1 MSFAEQLADISIK
14 RAKVLQDYRMQ
25 QVRQFMQAKDE
36 RENQLMTFLT
46 KKYHKSIKDA
56 LYRAALIDGLR
67 EKYMNFDY
75 NDFKANFPD
84 LGNPKEVCQ
93 RWLGE
98 MTNPNSKYLPY
109 KTPEYFESHYET
121 HFDSLAAYAL
131 AAAKATTQA
140 ELDRATRASSNA
152 LAAMAD
158 GQYSVS
164 EPPVRDHFSGLQFDV
179 WNNAAFTV
187 KFTW

>member
-1 MSFAEQLADISIK
+1 MSFAQQLADLSIK
-14 RAKVLQDYRMQ
+14 RAKVIQDYKME
-25 QVRQFMQAKDE
+25 QFRKFIKAKDE

-56 LYRAALIDGLR
+56 LYRAALIDGRR
-67 EKYMNFDY
+67 EKYMNFEY
-75 NDFKANFPD
+75 EDFKANYPE
-84 LGNPKEVCQ
+84 LGRPKEVCE
-93 RWLGE
+93 RWLTE
-98 MTNPNSKYLPY
+98 MTDPHSKYLPY
-109 KTPEYFESHYET
+109 KTPEYFESQYET
-121 HFDSLAAYAL
+121 HFPSLPA
-131 AAAKATTQA
+131 
-140 ELDRATRASSNA
+140 SNA

-179 WNNAAFTV
+179 WNNSAFTV

>member
-14 RAKVLQDYRMQ
+14 RAKVIQDYKMQ
-25 QVRQFMQAKDE
+25 QVREFMQAKE
-36 RENQLMTFLT
+36 KRETELMTFLT
-46 KKYHKSIKDA
+46 KKYHKSVKDA
-56 LYRAALIDGLR
+56 LYRAALIEGLR
-67 EKYMNFDY
+67 EKYMNFEY
-75 NDFKANFPD
+75 NDFKADFPE
-84 LGNPKEVCQ
+84 LGKPKEVCE

-98 MTNPNSKYLPY
+98 MTNPDSKYLPY
-109 KTPEYFESHYET
+109 KTPEYFESQYET
-121 HFDSLAAYAL
+121 HFDS
-131 AAAKATTQA
+131 
-140 ELDRATRASSNA
+140 

-179 WNNAAFTV
+179 WNNSAFTV

>member
-67 EKYMNFDY
+67 EKYMNFEY
-75 NDFKANFPD
+75 EDFKANFAE
-84 LGNPKEVCQ
+84 LGRPKEVCE
-93 RWLGE
+93 RWLSE

-109 KTPEYFESHYET
+109 KTPEYFESQYET
-121 HFDSLAAYAL
+121 HFDSLA
-131 AAAKATTQA
+131 
-140 ELDRATRASSNA
+140 ASSNA

-164 EPPVRDHFSGLQFDV
+164 EPPVRDHFSGLQFEV

>member
-109 KTPEYFESHYET
+109 KTPEYFESQYET
-121 HFDSLAAYAL
+121 HFDSLA
-131 AAAKATTQA
+131 
-140 ELDRATRASSNA
+140 ASSNA

-164 EPPVRDHFSGLQFDV
+164 EPAPRDHFSGLQFDV